1 MENKN
6 ETYNWWRNTKKDK
19 IVIADEIL
27 DWKNPIRGI
36 YGIFIK
42 ENEDT
47 YCAYVG
53 RANNIYLRFFSSSG
67 GASGHLVKI
76 MKSDNDCGNIKLE
89 EALKNEN
96 AIIEIKVLEEV
107 KCQYDNYNKDMQ
119 RLAFAECYHISK
131 YQELDQCLEQLPDGS
146 NMNKDIWDD
155 EYKKHIINKSETCS
169 L

>member
-27 DWKNPIRGI
+27 DWENPIRGI

-42 ENEDT
+42 QNGKT

-53 RANNIYLRFFSSSG
+53 RANNIYRRFFASG
-67 GASGHLVKI
+67 GVTSGHLVKI
-76 MKSDNDCGNIKLE
+76 MNGYCWNKKLK
-89 EALKNEN
+89 EALENET

-155 EYKKHIINKSETCS
+155 EYKKHIINKSETSS